1 MLLVLIP
8 EKHVVAAAS
17 VPTTRF
23 RRSVENSNRSV
34 ITSLFM
40 RDARC
45 RGEILAGPFI
55 DRDEV
60 AARKES
66 GILLSC

>member
-1 MLLVLIP
+1 MIPLVLIP

-40 RDARC
+40 RDAR